1 MHLVGF
7 AIEIMSQHSSDFFG
21 DIKRWLTIACSS
33 REQNQLPDIA
43 AEETEVNLFK
53 QTKLNRMG
61 IKELYVFLHL
71 IGFSPLC
78 TFISRSLEMCFK
90 KGFMVLLSF

>member
-1 MHLVGF
+1 VHLVGV

-21 DIKRWLTIACSS
+21 DIKCWLTIACSS

-53 QTKLNRMG
+53 QTKLNRMS
-61 IKELYVFLHL
+61 IKEHVRIFALDRFFTAMYVYQQ
-71 IGFSPLC
+71 IP
-78 TFISRSLEMCFK
+78 
-90 KGFMVLLSF
+90 